1 MNESIYKSIK
11 TLPPLD
17 DTVVKIQQI
26 CRDENAVMSDLISV
40 IKRDPMLTANIL
52 HSANSPLYGFTRE
65 ISEINQAVNLFGMAT
80 IRGFALYGSVK
91 QNFKI
96 DLSPYKLSS
105 NQFLE
110 IASMQNSLAFGWCKK
125 IGANFLNV
133 ISPASFLME
142 IGKIII
148 AKELIESGKA
158 NAFKEKFSAIK
169 TQAGI
174 SQLEIEMVGVDS
186 EEVAAKILE
195 QWNFEYEIVESI
207 LYINKLEKAPKET
220 KQYSVILN
228 VVKNAINVI
237 SKLQNN
243 DIANALNVVK
253 ANGLDEAKFKE
264 SLDKIHE

>member
-1 MNESIYKSIK
+1 MNDSIYKSIK

-26 CRDENAVMSDLISV
+26 CRDDNAVMGDLIDV

-65 ISEINQAVNLFGMAT
+65 ISEIGQAVNLFGMAT

-91 QNFKI
+91 QAFKI
-96 DLSPYKLSS
+96 DLSPYKLNS
-105 NQFLE
+105 NQFLD
-110 IASMQNSLAFGWCKK
+110 IASTQNSLAFNWCKK
-125 IGANFLNV
+125 LNMSYLNV

-142 IGKIII
+142 VGKIII

-158 NAFKEKFSAIK
+158 STFKEKFTCLK
-169 TQAGI
+169 TQAEI
-174 SQLEIEMVGVDS
+174 SELEIEMVGVDS
-186 EEVAAKILE
+186 EEVTAKILE

-207 LYINKLEKAPKET
+207 LYLNKLDKAPKET
-220 KQYSVILN
+220 KHYSVILN
-228 VVKNAINVI
+228 SIKNAINVI
-237 SKLQNN
+237 SKLQDS
-243 DIANALNVVK
+243 DIANALKVVK
-253 ANGLDEAKFKE
+253 ANGFDEQKFKE

>member
-17 DTVVKIQQI
+17 DTVVQIQQI

-91 QNFKI
+91 QAFKI

-125 IGANFLNV
+125 LNMSYLNV

-142 IGKIII
+142 VGKIII

-158 NAFKEKFSAIK
+158 NAFKEKFSSIK
-169 TQAGI
+169 TQAEI

-207 LYINKLEKAPKET
+207 LYLNKLDKAPKET
-220 KQYSVILN
+220 KHYSAILSS
-228 VVKNAINVI
+228 VKNAINVI
-237 SKLQNN
+237 SKLQES
-243 DIANALNVVK
+243 DIANALKVVK
-253 ANGLDEAKFKE
+253 ANGLDESKFNQALE
-264 SLDKIHE
+264 NLQ